1 MQQPITMYTNLVF
14 SVSSTN
20 LVNIFQRTG
29 CAIMI
34 TFDIL
39 TLQKL
44 CDYFCYVLSFQKRGE
59 MKITCTMSILSG
71 NGAIAEIYGCVSAQ
85 E

>member
-1 MQQPITMYTNLVF
+1 MYTNLVF

-20 LVNIFQRTG
+20 LGSTSTG

-44 CDYFCYVLSFQKRGE
+44 CDYFCHVLSFQKRGE

-71 NGAIAEIYGCVSAQ
+71 NGAIAEIYGCVSVQ